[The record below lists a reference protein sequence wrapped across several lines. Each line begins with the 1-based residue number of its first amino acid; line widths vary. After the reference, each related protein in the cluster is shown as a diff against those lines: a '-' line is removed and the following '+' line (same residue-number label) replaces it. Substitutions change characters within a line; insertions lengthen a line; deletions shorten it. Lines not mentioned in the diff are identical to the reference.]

1 MRAVIQNSP
10 HEYAPQLAHSQRPDL
25 PRLVRSGICGGV
37 MPAQCLGMM
46 TVTDLPSIPSDY
58 PVPYA
63 DQLRLA
69 VAAT

>member
-1 MRAVIQNSP
+1 
-10 HEYAPQLAHSQRPDL
+10 
-25 PRLVRSGICGGV
+25 

-46 TVTDLPSIPSDY
+46 TVADLPSIPSDY